1 MAKGIA
7 AFVVVLAPILAIS
20 VLSGIGYFDAW
31 HVDYGGTG
39 ADADVQAAVDA
50 LTNQEAT
57 DRGGSAIVEFTTG
70 SANALQTGW
79 QVISNTSGV
88 LKLLFGLPDVLAQT
102 VETLFQIAFGITFL
116 GFIRGVLL

>member
-7 AFVVVLAPILAIS
+7 AFVVVLAPVLAIS
-20 VLSGIGYFDAW
+20 VLSGVGYFDTW
-31 HVDYGGTG
+31 NVDYGGTG

-50 LTNQEAT
+50 LTNQQAT

-70 SANALQTGW
+70 SANALQSAW

-88 LKLLFGLPDVLAQT
+88 LKLLFPVPDVLANT
-102 VETLFQIAFGITFL
+102 VQIVYQIAFGITFA